1 MEEVYRNIP
10 SMTVTM
16 NNLPIFTKSFEHVIV
31 ENVTSMIPCGYFRQ
45 YSCIVWFFAH
55 YTAVNFRFIPS
66 LINF

>member
-10 SMTVTM
+10 SMTIIM

-45 YSCIVWFFAH
+45 YGCIV
-55 YTAVNFRFIPS
+55 
-66 LINF
+66 